1 MKKQTLAVATALSL
15 LFAASQAEALYIA
28 DTYWGAGEAG
38 ILNDGKGTTA
48 GTIGDVYDPLDQGY
62 DISGMDVS
70 ISGGL
75 LTVKIYS
82 NIDDYFGKWLSKPSM
97 AAPGSLFLSTNG

>member
-15 LFAASQAEALYIA
+15 LFAASQAEALYL
-28 DTYWGAGEAG
+28 DEMYWGAGTTG
-38 ILNDGKGTTA
+38 VINDGTPVIQLDKSRT
-48 GTIGDVYDPLDQGY
+48 GDVYDPLRQGY

-70 ISGGL
+70 ISNGL

-82 NIDDYFGKWLSKPSM
+82 NSDNYFG
-97 AAPGSLFLSTNG
+97 N